1 MGMSASDAIRK
12 RIMVTAESMRRK
24 RILRV
29 GQGSSSKIDMRE
41 HLPFGVAHDEAGLD
55 HFGKHKAAGS
65 AASRASAPSGQQ
77 HGGKQ

>member
-1 MGMSASDAIRK
+1 MSASNAISK
-12 RIMVTAESMRRK
+12 RMTVTAESMRRA
-24 RILRV
+24 LLYPAS
-29 GQGSSSKIDMRE
+29 SSSKIDMRE
-41 HLPFGVAHDEAGLD
+41 HLPIGVAHDEAGLD

>member
-1 MGMSASDAIRK
+1 
-12 RIMVTAESMRRK
+12 
-24 RILRV
+24 
-29 GQGSSSKIDMRE
+29 MRE
-41 HLPFGVAHDEAGLD
+41 HLPIGVAHDEAGLD